1 MIIPLLKKHLY
12 KHIRTGVANPDNTE
26 EIRKAYLLNIF
37 TFVAILFVFPLG
49 INAYFASL
57 YSLSASLLSIAFIL
71 VANYL
76 YLKATHNQNIAA
88 FTISTLFFIL
98 MTYLVYA
105 GGVSN
110 TGPLWVYPLPIIL
123 MFLLGFRQG
132 LFYVTLFILIN
143 ALILFTPDNSLLQS
157 SYPYAFKVRIILSLI
172 LVTFLASA
180 YEYLREK
187 AFNDMQELRKTLEN
201 TAKQDPL
208 TGLYNRR
215 VYEDE
220 RNNLT
225 NTKGVILMCD
235 IDHFKSINDFYGH
248 TAGDIVLVQVSEC
261 IRQNIRKEDLAIRWG
276 GEEFFIFLS
285 NSTLTKGYIVSEK
298 LRKSIES
305 LPIHSCDDSMI
316 KVTISIGMSVVDDS
330 ISLDEAIKNAD
341 DAMYVAKKEG
351 RNRTAIHNTKPQ
363 GLDFYTNQA

>member
-1 MIIPLLKKHLY
+1 MIVPLLKKHLY
-12 KHIRTGVANPDNTE
+12 KYIRTGISDLDNTE
-26 EIRKAYLLNIF
+26 EIRKAYLINIF

-57 YSLSASLLSIAFIL
+57 YSLSASLLGIAFIL
-71 VANYL
+71 VANYY

-88 FTISTLFFIL
+88 FTVSTLFFIL

-143 ALILFTPDNSLLQS
+143 ALILFAPDNSLLQS

-172 LVTFLASA
+172 VVTFLASA
-180 YEYLREK
+180 YEFLREK
-187 AFNDMQELRKTLEN
+187 AFIDMQELRRTLEN
-201 TAKQDPL
+201 TAKEDPL

-215 VYEDE
+215 MYQEGMYGLNCTQGIV
-220 RNNLT
+220 
-225 NTKGVILMCD
+225 LMCD

-248 TAGDIVLVQVSEC
+248 NVGDMVLVEVSKS
-261 IRQNIRKEDLAIRWG
+261 IRNNIRKEDFAIRWG
-276 GEEFFIFLS
+276 GEEFLIVLS
-285 NSTLTKGYIVSEK
+285 QSSVNNGYIIGEK
-298 LRKSIES
+298 LRRSIENLS
-305 LPIHSCDDSMI
+305 LKNKEGVVV
-316 KVTISIGMSVVDDS
+316 KVTISIGIAIADNTILLDKA
-330 ISLDEAIKNAD
+330 ISNAD
-341 DAMYVAKKEG
+341 DAMYMAKSAG
-351 RNRTAIHNTKPQ
+351 RNRTHIYAQSNNRS
-363 GLDFYTNQA
+363 F